1 EREEIHEAD
10 LPLWKRLCTTHT
22 GTYELGKSSAATAAR
37 LREPVRDALYRF
49 MDTVER
55 GEGSTPA
62 AMEVVAQRIE
72 ITDLRAADRKFQ
84 TTVRTQKEEIRE
96 LWAGHRKLQA
106 QFIRALT
113 AQKSCQTQ
121 MTADLRRIQIL
132 EASRVP
138 AQQEKM
144 APKRTT
150 RSNPATTTTTTTTSV
165 TNAQLAVLIVQGV
178 ARALAALAS
187 RPKTMQEAIE
197 MANELIDKRNN
208 SWAECQAGNK
218 RKVDDTFRS
227 NQSQQQQQNK
237 RQNTGRAY
245 TAGSGEKKSYG
256 GSKPLGT
263 TNVNTTNNQRGNG
276 MGQKPTCYECV
287 SQGHFRK
294 DYPRFKNNNRGAQG
308 GNSTVPAKVHAV
320 GRVGTNPDS
329 NVVTEDCSH
338 SLGNEILIVHGDGS
352 DRGNKTRLNII
363 SCAKTQRYIQK
374 GCHVFLA
381 HITTKDTEDK
391 SEKKRLE
398 DVPVV
403 QNVPKVFPEDL
414 PGLPPTRQVEFQID
428 LTHGV
433 APVAWAPYRLASSE
447 MKELSKQLQELSDK
461 GLIRPSSSPWGV
473 SVLFVKKK
481 EGSFRMCIDYRELN
495 KVMPFGLTNAPAVFM
510 DLMNRVCEPY
520 LDKFMIVFIDD
531 ILIYSKDEKEHKEY
545 LKEILELLKKE
556 ELYAKFS
563 KCEFWIP
570 KV

>member
-1 EREEIHEAD
+1 
-10 LPLWKRLCTTHT
+10 
-22 GTYELGKSSAATAAR
+22 
-37 LREPVRDALYRF
+37 

-62 AMEVVAQRIE
+62 AMERRDMMTRLYKEPESTEARASRTAWIQSMDASDVALLGSE
-72 ITDLRAADRKFQ
+72 YC
-84 TTVRTQKEEIRE
+84 VPRTQKEEIRE

-329 NVVTEDCSH
+329 NVVTGYHQLRVRE
-338 SLGNEILIVHGDGS
+338 
-352 DRGNKTRLNII
+352 
-363 SCAKTQRYIQK
+363 Q
-374 GCHVFLA
+374 
-381 HITTKDTEDK
+381 
-391 SEKKRLE
+391 
-398 DVPVV
+398 DVP
-403 QNVPKVFPEDL
+403 KKAFRTWY
-414 PGLPPTRQVEFQID
+414 GHYEFQ
-428 LTHGV
+428 
-433 APVAWAPYRLASSE
+433 
-447 MKELSKQLQELSDK
+447 
-461 GLIRPSSSPWGV
+461 
-473 SVLFVKKK
+473 
-481 EGSFRMCIDYRELN
+481 
-495 KVMPFGLTNAPAVFM
+495 VMPFGLTNAPAVFM